1 MKILVIGLGSMGRRR
16 VRLLQKVRAS
26 DIIIGI
32 DNSEERRAMAE
43 RELKIVT
50 NDDLKATLCDEVEYA
65 FVCTSPLSH
74 AAIINQCLK
83 GGMSVFTEINL
94 VDDLYEENTALAKKK
109 GKLLYLSSTPFFRSE
124 VKYITNLV
132 QDTKGKLGYIY
143 HVGQYLPDWHPWEN
157 YKDFFIG
164 NKRTNGC
171 REILAI
177 ELPWLVHCFGN
188 IVDVQVL
195 AGKKTDLAIEY
206 PDYYSV
212 LITHESG
219 HHGTFAVDVVC
230 RKAVRYFEVYGENLY
245 LTWDGTA
252 DGLRIYDT
260 DNKEEHMIDFYEQ
273 TDHLPGYNS
282 MIIENAYEDEIID
295 FFETAEHGKKQ
306 MYSFEQD
313 KTILNWIDR
322 IESYV

>member
-1 MKILVIGLGSMGRRR
+1 M
-16 VRLLQKVRAS
+16 S
-26 DIIIGI
+26 DSICRIGI
-32 DNSEERRAMAE
+32 RGSHTTAFLSATAE
-43 RELKIVT
+43 
-50 NDDLKATLCDEVEYA
+50 
-65 FVCTSPLSH
+65 P
-74 AAIINQCLK
+74 AAA
-83 GGMSVFTEINL
+83 
-94 VDDLYEENTALAKKK
+94 ENFWQ
-109 GKLLYLSSTPFFRSE
+109 SSCR
-124 VKYITNLV
+124 
-132 QDTKGKLGYIY
+132 
-143 HVGQYLPDWHPWEN
+143 
-157 YKDFFIG
+157 
-164 NKRTNGC
+164 GC
-171 REILAI
+171 A
-177 ELPWLVHCFGN
+177 VHCFGN

-195 AGKKTDLAIEY
+195 AGKKTDLSIEY